1 MPVDNGDWGQKERS
15 GGRKLSLI
23 YILKRVPNFVIQEAV
38 TAWSSTFSVSLV
50 LKKNVGDVVTDGL
63 LIWFY
68 VRANQQIWF

>member
-38 TAWSSTFSVSLV
+38 TA
-50 LKKNVGDVVTDGL
+50 
-63 LIWFY
+63 
-68 VRANQQIWF
+68 